1 MDENG
6 IIVEELEKALENGN
20 HNIKMIY
27 TIPDFQNPSGITMNI
42 ESRKRLSELAANYE
56 IPLIEDSPYG
66 ELRF

>member
-1 MDENG
+1 M
-6 IIVEELEKALENGN
+6 IVEELEKALESGN

-27 TIPDFQNPSGITMNI
+27 TIPDFQNPSEITMNI
-42 ESRKRLSELAANYE
+42 ESRKRLSELPANYE

>member
-1 MDENG
+1 
-6 IIVEELEKALENGN
+6 
-20 HNIKMIY
+20 MIY

-42 ESRKRLSELAANYE
+42 KSRKRLSELAANYE